1 MVVIKLIN
9 VNKIFDPDVHVLKD
23 IDLEINDKEFMV
35 LVGPSG
41 CGKSTCLNI
50 IAGLEYVTDGRVFFD
65 DVEVTH
71 VPPKERRVAMV
82 FQSYALYPHMNVRE
96 NMGFALKINKMDK
109 EEIARRVE
117 GAAELL
123 GISELL
129 ERKPGELSGGQRQR
143 VALGRSIV
151 RNPTVFLF
159 DEPLSNLDAKLRIQ
173 MRGELIKLQK
183 QLKITQVYVTHDQV
197 EAMSMADRIAILND
211 GKFQQIGTPTEVYN
225 TPQNLFVAG
234 FIGSPTMNFIDMM
247 FNERKGNTLEFADF
261 TFELTNELAEKIK
274 SLDSAPLV
282 LGIRPEHIKIT
293 PEPHEKSF
301 EVNVSVVEYLGPE
314 TLVTIE
320 LSEGVSA
327 LAAPTG
333 FYPVKM
339 GEKTHI
345 SFPKEKIY
353 VFNRDTEQNILYEPK
368 TLQFDSK

>member
-1 MVVIKLIN
+1 MKMVIIKLEN
-9 VNKIFDPDVHVLKD
+9 VNKIFSPDVHVLKD
-23 IDLEINDKEFMV
+23 IDLEIHDKEFMV

-71 VPPKERRVAMV
+71 VPPKERRIAMV

-96 NMGFALKINKMDK
+96 NMGFALKIDKMDK

-117 GAAELL
+117 SAAELL
-123 GISELL
+123 GIGELL
-129 ERKPGELSGGQRQR
+129 DRKPGELSGGQRQR

-173 MRGELIKLQK
+173 MRGEIIKLQK

-197 EAMSMADRIAILND
+197 EAMSMADRIAILNE

-225 TPQNLFVAG
+225 TPSNLFVAG
-234 FIGSPTMNFIDMM
+234 FIGSPTMNFIDVR
-247 FNERKGNTLEFADF
+247 FNESSGNTVEYANY
-261 TFELTNELAEKIK
+261 TFELTNELAEKVKTIG
-274 SLDSAPLV
+274 LTPLV

-293 PEPHEKSF
+293 PERHEKSV
-301 EVNVSVVEYLGPE
+301 EVNVSVVEYLGAE
-314 TLVTIE
+314 TLVTFE
-320 LSEGVSA
+320 LSDEDSA
-327 LAAPTG
+327 LASPTG

-339 GEKTHI
+339 GEKSFV

-353 VFNRDTEQNILYEPK
+353 IFNKETGENILYEPK
-368 TLQFDSK
+368 I

>member
-1 MVVIKLIN
+1 MVVIKLEN

-23 IDLEINDKEFMV
+23 IELEINDKEFMV

-96 NMGFALKINKMDK
+96 NMAFALKIDKKGK

-117 GAAELL
+117 NAAELL

-173 MRGELIKLQK
+173 MRGEIIKLQK

-234 FIGSPTMNFIDMM
+234 FIGSPTMNFIDVM
-247 FNERKGNTLEFADF
+247 FNERNGNTLEFADF

-274 SLDSAPLV
+274 NLDSAPLV

-314 TLVTIE
+314 TLVTID

-353 VFNRDTEQNILYEPK
+353 VFNRDTGENILFKSEI
-368 TLQFDSK
+368 SK

>member
-1 MVVIKLIN
+1 MVIIKLEK

-23 IDLEINDKEFMV
+23 IDLEIKDKEFMV

-50 IAGLEYVTDGRVFFD
+50 IAGLEYVSNGRVFFD

-96 NMGFALKINKMDK
+96 NMGFALKIDKMEK

-117 GAAELL
+117 SAAELL

-173 MRGELIKLQK
+173 MRGEIIKLQK

-197 EAMSMADRIAILND
+197 EAMSMADRIAILHE
-211 GKFQQIGTPTEVYN
+211 GKFQQIGTPTDVYN

-234 FIGSPTMNFIDMM
+234 FIGSPTMNFIDVRID
-247 FNERKGNTLEFADF
+247 ERNGNMINFANYS
-261 TFELTNELAEKIK
+261 FELTNELVEKIK
-274 SLDSAPLV
+274 TSDSTQLV

-314 TLVTIE
+314 TLVTFE
-320 LSEGVSA
+320 LLESVTA

-339 GEKTHI
+339 GEKSHI

-353 VFNRDTEQNILYEPK
+353 LFNKDTGQNINV
-368 TLQFDSK
+368 

>member
-1 MVVIKLIN
+1 MAKGEKKMVKIKLEK

-50 IAGLEYVTDGRVFFD
+50 IAGLEYVTNGRVFFD

-71 VPPKERRVAMV
+71 VPPKERRIAMV
-82 FQSYALYPHMNVRE
+82 FQSYALYPHMNARE
-96 NMGFALKINKMDK
+96 NMAFALKLEKVMNK
-109 EEIARRVE
+109 EEIARCVE
-117 GAAELL
+117 NAAEML

-173 MRGELIKLQK
+173 MRGEIIKLQK

-197 EAMSMADRIAILND
+197 EAMSMADRIAILYD

-225 TPQNLFVAG
+225 TPHNLFVAG
-234 FIGSPTMNFIDMM
+234 FIGSPTMNFIDVTI
-247 FNERKGNTLEFADF
+247 NERNGNVLEFADF
-261 TFELTNELAEKIK
+261 TFELNNELAEKIK
-274 SLDSAPLV
+274 NSDLNQLV

-293 PEPHEKSF
+293 PEHHEKSF
-301 EVNVSVVEYLGPE
+301 EVELSVVEYLGAE
-314 TLVTIE
+314 TLVRFE
-320 LSEGVSA
+320 LSEGVNA
-327 LAAPTG
+327 IAASTG
-333 FYPVKM
+333 FYQVKM
-339 GEKTHI
+339 GERSFI

-353 VFNRDTEQNILYEPK
+353 IFNKNTGQNILNE
-368 TLQFDSK
+368 

>member
-1 MVVIKLIN
+1 MVVIKLEN
-9 VNKIFDPDVHVLKD
+9 VNKIFNPDVHVLKD
-23 IDLEINDKEFMV
+23 IDLEIKDKEFMV

-50 IAGLEYVTDGRVFFD
+50 IAGLEYVTDGRIFFD

-82 FQSYALYPHMNVRE
+82 FQSYALYPHMNVRD
-96 NMGFALKINKMDK
+96 NMGFALKIERMDK

-117 GAAELL
+117 NAAELL
-123 GISELL
+123 GIRELL
-129 ERKPGELSGGQRQR
+129 DRKPGELSGGQRQR

-173 MRGELIKLQK
+173 MRGEIIKLQK

-197 EAMSMADRIAILND
+197 EAMSMADRIAILHD
-211 GKFQQIGTPTEVYN
+211 GRFQQIGTPTEVYN
-225 TPQNLFVAG
+225 TPHNLFVAG
-234 FIGSPTMNFIDMM
+234 FIGSPTMNFIDVR
-247 FNERKGNTLEFADF
+247 FNEKNGNTLEFADF

-274 SLDSAPLV
+274 TLGSTQLV

-293 PEPHEKSF
+293 PEHHEKSF
-301 EVNVSVVEYLGPE
+301 EVQVSVIEYLGTE
-314 TLVTIE
+314 TLVRFD
-320 LSEGVSA
+320 LSRNITAIAS
-327 LAAPTG
+327 PSG

-339 GEKTHI
+339 GEKSFV
-345 SFPKEKIY
+345 SFPKDKIY
-353 VFNRDTEQNILYEPK
+353 VFNKDTGKNILIE
-368 TLQFDSK
+368 